1 MPERIVPGPVSNL
14 RDNCEA
20 VCIHTKKI
28 YDSCRDK
35 DIALLKFPQPHTFH
49 RKKNPPG
56 RHRPGGFPL
65 YLHGFSDFHP

>member
-1 MPERIVPGPVSNL
+1 MPERIVPGPVSNM

-35 DIALLKFPQPHTFH
+35 DCIEDLRFYPTVSSQDVLAPVRWRWRVCASLTS
-49 RKKNPPG
+49 G
-56 RHRPGGFPL
+56 
-65 YLHGFSDFHP
+65 